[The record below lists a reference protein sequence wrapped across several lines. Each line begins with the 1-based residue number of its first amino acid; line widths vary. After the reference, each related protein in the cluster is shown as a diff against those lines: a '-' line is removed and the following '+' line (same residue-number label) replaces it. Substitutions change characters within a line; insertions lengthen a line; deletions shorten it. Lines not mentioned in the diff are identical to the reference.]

1 MTEVV
6 GIYAR
11 ISEDPMLQEK
21 GVTRQLEDGRA
32 LAQSRGWTVLDEWVD
47 NDLSALRGGPR
58 PAYEALMKAASR
70 GEITR
75 IVAYGMARL
84 WRNRKE
90 RVDAIE
96 LLAAA
101 RVSISLVKG
110 SDIDLTSAAGRMVA
124 GILGEADTLE
134 SELKGERVARA
145 ALQRAEEGRANGAVA
160 YGWRRV
166 YEQDKNGRVLSFTDE
181 VDEAEAAIVREI
193 VDRLLA
199 RESLNVITA
208 DLNAREVP
216 TPYGGDRSWGTSS
229 VRKLALRLSNIARRK
244 RGGEDFGPAA
254 WPPIVDQDKHD
265 QVVALLTDPS
275 RVQTRGGARQHL
287 LTFGIGCCG
296 KCGSALRVSNR
307 WVNQRR
313 KELGKTP
320 LYVCDAAS
328 SCVGRRQEWVD
339 DLVERVVVRRLQE
352 PDARD
357 LLTRD
362 DVAAQAA
369 REHAAG
375 IRARLQAAADDY
387 ADDLLDREQFHRIN
401 AKLRPAL
408 EEADREAM
416 RLVVGVPSDMVTEM
430 VGPQAQERWKQLT
443 VLQRRALLTA
453 MGVTVTIMPS
463 RGGPG
468 FKPESVRIQ
477 FERDDDQ
484 ATPEATRNLP
494 TDFLEARS

>member
-11 ISEDPMLQEK
+11 ISEDPLQQEK

-32 LAQSRGWTVLDEWVD
+32 LAQSRGWTVRDEWVD

-58 PAYEALMKAASR
+58 PAYQALIEAAER

-84 WRNRKE
+84 WRNRRE
-90 RVDAIE
+90 RADGIE
-96 LLAAA
+96 RLSKA
-101 RVSISLVKG
+101 RVSIALVKG
-110 SDIDLTSAAGRMVA
+110 NDLDLTSAAGRVVA
-124 GILGEADTLE
+124 GLLGEFDTME
-134 SELKGERVARA
+134 SEIKGERVARA

-160 YGWRRV
+160 YGWRRI
-166 YEQDKNGRVLSFTDE
+166 YERDANGRVLSFKDE
-181 VDEAEAAIVREI
+181 IDEDSAAIVREI

-199 RESLNVITA
+199 RESLNAITA
-208 DLNAREVP
+208 DLNARDVP
-216 TPYGGDRSWGTSS
+216 TPYGDGRSWRTSS

-244 RGGEDFGPAA
+244 RDGEDFGPAA

-287 LTFGIGCCG
+287 LTFGIGRCG
-296 KCGSALRVSNR
+296 KCGSQLRVSHR
-307 WVNQRR
+307 WVNSRR
-313 KELGKTP
+313 KELGKKP
-320 LYVCDAAS
+320 LYVCDSTA

-362 DVAAQAA
+362 DSAAKAA

-375 IRARLQAAADDY
+375 IRARLDAAAVDY
-387 ADDLLDREQFHRIN
+387 ADGVLDREQLRRISE
-401 AKLRPAL
+401 KLSPELQKA
-408 EEADREAM
+408 EREAL
-416 RLVVGVPSDMVTEM
+416 RLVVGMPSDLVAGM
-430 VGPQAQERWKQLT
+430 VGPQAEERWKQLN
-443 VLQRRALLTA
+443 VLQRRALLEA
-453 MGVTVTIMPS
+453 MGVTVTIIPS

-468 FKPESVRIQ
+468 FKPESVDIH
-477 FERDDDQ
+477 FEPDDESEPD
-484 ATPEATRNLP
+484 AIRNMPAEAL
-494 TDFLEARS
+494 DVHS